1 MAERS
6 DTRTTLL
13 RKNIFASFL
22 VKGWAGLV
30 QLLLVPVTLLCLG
43 DYQNGIWM
51 TIASFLVWV
60 ESFDIGLGN
69 GLRNKLAAHVA
80 CGDWTKARECVSSTF
95 LMLMAVILPVALLLI
110 ILIQYGDIYAWMNV
124 SPVLV
129 PDLRDVMT
137 MTTLLVSGIFIL
149 KLVGNIYQGL
159 QLPAVNNALVVA
171 GQTLA
176 LVLIY
181 GLGRIEGLSDRL
193 WWVAVAYTS
202 ASLAVYAVA
211 LPITFRRYPALRPS
225 LKCFRWST
233 VKELFQIGLK
243 FFVIQVAGI
252 ILFASSNFLIS
263 RLLTPAMVTPYQVA
277 YRYFSLAMMLFSIV
291 AVPYWSATTDAYA
304 RGDVEWIRRS
314 MRKMHL
320 VLLGIAVLLVV
331 MTLVAIPIYRLWVG
345 SEVVVPMSLSW
356 SMAAYMM
363 IVIFSLSYSYFLN
376 GLNALN
382 LQLLFTVGA
391 ALVYIPLAWHLGKT
405 YGVLGIVLAL
415 CLVNLPGAV
424 VNMIQYHR
432 IINGRAR
439 GLWNPSPLKSNRE
452 S

>member
-1 MAERS
+1 
-6 DTRTTLL
+6 
-13 RKNIFASFL
+13 
-22 VKGWAGLV
+22 
-30 QLLLVPVTLLCLG
+30 
-43 DYQNGIWM
+43 
-51 TIASFLVWV
+51 
-60 ESFDIGLGN
+60 
-69 GLRNKLAAHVA
+69 
-80 CGDWTKARECVSSTF
+80 
-95 LMLMAVILPVALLLI
+95 
-110 ILIQYGDIYAWMNV
+110 
-124 SPVLV
+124 
-129 PDLRDVMT
+129 
-137 MTTLLVSGIFIL
+137 
-149 KLVGNIYQGL
+149 
-159 QLPAVNNALVVA
+159 
-171 GQTLA
+171 
-176 LVLIY
+176 
-181 GLGRIEGLSDRL
+181 
-193 WWVAVAYTS
+193 
-202 ASLAVYAVA
+202 
-211 LPITFRRYPALRPS
+211 
-225 LKCFRWST
+225 
-233 VKELFQIGLK
+233 
-243 FFVIQVAGI
+243 
-252 ILFASSNFLIS
+252 
-263 RLLTPAMVTPYQVA
+263 MVTPYQVA

-291 AVPYWSATTDAYA
+291 AIPYWSATTDAYA

>member
-1 MAERS
+1 M
-6 DTRTTLL
+6 LL
-13 RKNIFASFL
+13 QKNILASFL

-69 GLRNKLAAHVA
+69 GLRNQLAAHVA
-80 CGDWTKARECVSSTF
+80 CDDWEKARECVSSTF
-95 LMLMAVILPVALLLI
+95 LMLVAVILPVALLLI
-110 ILIQYGDIYAWMNV
+110 ALIQYGDLYAWMNV

-129 PDLRDVMT
+129 SDLREVMM

-181 GLGRIEGLSDRL
+181 GLSRIEGLSDRL

-202 ASLAVYAVA
+202 ASLVIYAVA
-211 LPITFRRYPALRPS
+211 FPITFRRYPALRPS
-225 LKCFRWST
+225 WKSFRWAT
-233 VKELFQIGLK
+233 VKELFQIGVK
-243 FFVIQVAGI
+243 FFVIQIAGI
-252 ILFASSNFLIS
+252 VLFASSNFLIS
-263 RLLTPAMVTPYQVA
+263 RLLSPSEVTPYQVA

-304 RGDVEWIRRS
+304 RGDVAWIRRS

-331 MTLVAIPIYRLWVG
+331 MTLVAIPVYRIWVG
-345 SEVVVPMSLSW
+345 GEVVVPMSLSW

-405 YGVLGIVLAL
+405 HGTLGIVLAL

-424 VNMIQYHR
+424 VNRIQYR
-432 IINGRAR
+432 KIINGQAK
-439 GLWNPSPLKSNRE
+439 GIWKPSPLKSNRE

>member
-1 MAERS
+1 MEERS
-6 DTRTTLL
+6 DRRTTLL
-13 RKNIFASFL
+13 RKNILASFL

-30 QLLLVPVTLLCLG
+30 QLLLVPATLLCLG
-43 DYQNGIWM
+43 EYKNGIWM

-69 GLRNKLAAHVA
+69 GLRNKLAAHLA
-80 CGDWTKARECVSSTF
+80 CGDWAKARECVSSTF
-95 LMLMAVILPVALLLI
+95 LMLVMVIIPVALLLI
-110 ILIQYGDIYAWMNV
+110 AVVRYGDLYAWMNV
-124 SPVLV
+124 SPALV
-129 PDLRDVMT
+129 PDLREVMV

-149 KLVGNIYQGL
+149 KLVGNIYQAL

-176 LVLIY
+176 LVLVFA
-181 GLGRIEGLSDRL
+181 LSQMDSLTDRL
-193 WWVAVAYTS
+193 WWVALAYTS
-202 ASLAVYAVA
+202 ASLVVYAVA
-211 LPITFRRYPALRPS
+211 FPITFHRYPALRPS
-225 LKCFRWST
+225 WKEFRWTT

-252 ILFASSNFLIS
+252 VLFASSNFLIS
-263 RLLTPAMVTPYQVA
+263 RLLTPAQVTPYQVA

-314 MRKMHL
+314 MHKMHL
-320 VLLGIAVLLVV
+320 VLLGVAVLLGT
-331 MTLVAIPIYRLWVG
+331 MALVANPVYRLWVG
-345 SEVVVPMSLSW
+345 AEVEVPMQLSLS
-356 SMAAYMM
+356 MAVYMM
-363 IVIFSLSYSYFLN
+363 IVVFSLSYSYFLN

-391 ALVYIPLAWHLGKT
+391 ALVYIPLAWHLGKV
-405 YGVLGIVLAL
+405 YGTQGVVMAL

-424 VNMIQYHR
+424 VNMIQYRR

-439 GLWNPSPLKSNRE
+439 GLWKPSPIKSNV
-452 S
+452 